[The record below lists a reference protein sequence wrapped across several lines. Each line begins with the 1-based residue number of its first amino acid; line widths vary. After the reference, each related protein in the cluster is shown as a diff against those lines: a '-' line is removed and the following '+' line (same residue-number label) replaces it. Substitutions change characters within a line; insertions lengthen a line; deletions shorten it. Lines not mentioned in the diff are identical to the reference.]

1 MKKKNFVLVLHCHLP
16 YVVNHGTWPH
26 GTDWLFEAASETY
39 IPLLQMFDR
48 LYNDKIPVKITAN
61 ITPILLE
68 QMVHTDFIHGYK
80 DYLSMKIQSA
90 INDEIYFQSI
100 GENKSYELAFFW
112 EEFYKSILEY
122 FESINEN
129 MVEKFKEISDRGQ
142 LEIITCGA
150 THGYFPLL
158 GNDEAISGQIG
169 TAIDTYKKYFGK
181 KPKGFWLPE
190 NAYRPAYKWKSP
202 MGSKPAQERK
212 GIEEILSKYGIK
224 YFFVD
229 THLIKGG
236 EIKGVYLQKFKSL
249 QILWSNFK
257 KQYEEHEKSQ
267 KALSPYKPYL
277 IYEHEEN
284 PVYVLV
290 RDEKTG
296 AQVWSGDMGYPGD
309 SNYLEFHKKKF
320 PGGHQYWKVTGN
332 KVDLGDKLPYDIN
345 KALKMTESH
354 AKHFLSSL
362 ENIVKNDLQDDDH
375 GIVSLYDAELYGHW
389 WFEGIKWIENL
400 YREMAK
406 SDIVRPE
413 TAYNNI
419 KSGKIGGKVS
429 LPEGSWGQGGFHY
442 IWFNDWT
449 KWTWKYIYESEDLF
463 KKLVKECKENDK
475 IKTKILKQMAV
486 ELLLLE
492 SSDWQFLISTWSARN
507 YAENRITHHY
517 DNFKKLY
524 AMYLSYEKSKKL
536 KKEETTLLNKINE
549 EDDIFKNIN
558 LQNWSL

>member
-48 LYNDKIPVKITAN
+48 LYNDKIPVKMTLN

-68 QMVHTDFIHGYK
+68 QMVHPDFINGFK
-80 DYLSMKIQSA
+80 NYLNMKIQAA
-90 INDEIYFQSI
+90 INDEVYFQSI
-100 GENKSYELAFFW
+100 EDNKYYDLAFFW
-112 EEFYKSILEY
+112 EGFYKKILEY
-122 FESINEN
+122 FEMINEN
-129 MVEKFKEISDRGQ
+129 IVQKFREISERGQ
-142 LEIITCGA
+142 IEIITCGA

-158 GNDEAISGQIG
+158 GTDESISGQVG
-169 TAIDTYKKYFGK
+169 TAVDTYKKFFGK
-181 KPKGFWLPE
+181 KPKGIWLPE

-202 MGSKPAQERK
+202 IGSKLAQDRK
-212 GIEEILSKYGIK
+212 GIEEILSHYGIK

-236 EIKGVYLQKFKSL
+236 EIKGVYLKRFKSL
-249 QILWSNFK
+249 QMLWKNFQ
-257 KQYEEHEKSQ
+257 KQYEEMEKSS
-267 KALSPYKPYL
+267 KPLSPYKPYL
-277 IYEHEEN
+277 VYEDDKN

-309 SNYLEFHKKKF
+309 ANYLEFHKKKF
-320 PGGHQYWKVTGN
+320 PGGLQYWKVTGN
-332 KVDLGDKLPYDIN
+332 KVDLGDKLPYNIN
-345 KALKMTESH
+345 KALDMANNH
-354 AKHFLSSL
+354 AKHFLSVL
-362 ENIVKNDLQDDDH
+362 ENIVENDMGDDDL
-375 GIVSLYDAELYGHW
+375 GIISLYDAELYGHW

-400 YREMAK
+400 FRAMAA
-406 SDIVRPE
+406 SDVIKPE
-413 TAYNNI
+413 TSYGDL
-419 KSGKIGGKVS
+419 KSSKLGGKVS

-449 KWTWKYIYESEDLF
+449 KWTWKYIYETEDIF
-463 KKLVKECKENDK
+463 KKLVKKCTEKDK

-492 SSDWQFLISTWSARN
+492 SSDWQFLISTWSARD

-524 AMYLSYEKSKKL
+524 NVYQNYEKTKQL
-536 KKEETTLLNKINE
+536 KKSEINLFEKIHS

-558 LQNWSL
+558 LDNWR

>member
-48 LYNDKIPVKITAN
+48 LYNDKIPVKMTLN

-68 QMVHTDFIHGYK
+68 QMVHPDFINGFK
-80 DYLSMKIQSA
+80 NYLNMKIQAA
-90 INDEIYFQSI
+90 INDEVYFQSI
-100 GENKSYELAFFW
+100 EDNKYYDLAFFW
-112 EEFYKSILEY
+112 EGFYKKILEY
-122 FESINEN
+122 FEMINEN
-129 MVEKFKEISDRGQ
+129 IVQKFREISERGQ
-142 LEIITCGA
+142 IEIITCGA

-158 GNDEAISGQIG
+158 GTDESISGQVG
-169 TAIDTYKKYFGK
+169 TAVDTYKKFFGK
-181 KPKGFWLPE
+181 KPKGIWLPE

-202 MGSKPAQERK
+202 IGSKLAQDRK
-212 GIEEILSKYGIK
+212 GIEEILSHYGIK

-236 EIKGVYLQKFKSL
+236 EIKGVYLKRFKSL
-249 QILWSNFK
+249 QMLWKNFQ
-257 KQYEEHEKSQ
+257 KQYEEMEKSS
-267 KALSPYKPYL
+267 KPLSPYKPYL
-277 IYEHEEN
+277 VYEDDKN

-309 SNYLEFHKKKF
+309 ANYLEFHKKKF
-320 PGGHQYWKVTGN
+320 PGGLQYWKVTGN
-332 KVDLGDKLPYDIN
+332 KVDLGDKLPYNIN
-345 KALKMTESH
+345 KALDMANNH
-354 AKHFLSSL
+354 AKHFLSVL
-362 ENIVKNDLQDDDH
+362 ENIVENDMSDDDS
-375 GIVSLYDAELYGHW
+375 GIISLYDAELYGHW

-400 YREMAK
+400 FRAMAA
-406 SDIVRPE
+406 SDVIKPE
-413 TAYNNI
+413 TSYGDL
-419 KSGKIGGKVS
+419 KSSKLGGKVS

-449 KWTWKYIYESEDLF
+449 KWTWKYIYETEDIF
-463 KKLVKECKENDK
+463 KKLVKKCTEKDK

-492 SSDWQFLISTWSARN
+492 SSDWQFLISTWSARD

-524 AMYLSYEKSKKL
+524 NVYQNYEKTKQL
-536 KKEETTLLNKINE
+536 KKSEINLFEKIHS

-558 LQNWSL
+558 LDNWR